1 MAIMPER
8 KNTTPEQKQQL
19 DETTR
24 TIVAVIQS
32 HIDED
37 ISLGLSILV
46 SVLSS
51 VAANNSTSLEQARAG
66 LAEIAE
72 NASHHLG
79 LHPDWWERGKN

>member
-19 DETTR
+19 EEATR
-24 TIVAVIQS
+24 LIVGVIQS
-32 HIDED
+32 YIAED
-37 ISLGLSILV
+37 VSLGFSILT

-79 LHPDWWERGKN
+79 LHPDWWERRKN